1 MSDEPSDT
9 MRERAE
15 ESGTR
20 LWVLMRMNRY
30 VLAGTIMLGVF
41 VAIVSLGFVGLNPL
55 RVLSVQD
62 PDAIQTLFSSMVGPI
77 ITGVTLV
84 ATIGQLVLSQE
95 LGAVG
100 DQRERMQEA
109 MEFRRDIESKTDQG
123 VSPPEPSAF
132 LRELVAG
139 VEDHA
144 ERLREEMGD
153 ERHEELKER
162 VTEYADAL
170 DEHAETVREEIENT
184 QFGTFDVLWAALDF
198 NYSWKIFQAREIRTD
213 HSETLSEEADEALDD
228 LIVSLQFFGPARE
241 HFKTLYFQH
250 ELINLSRALLYTG
263 PPALV
268 VVAAMIMYVD
278 PGAVSGTVL
287 GIDTLTLLVSGA
299 FVLTLAPF
307 VLLVSFVLRIATVAQ
322 RTLAMGPFI
331 LRESSRDAD
340 SDV

>member
-1 MSDEPSDT
+1 MSDEPNDT
-9 MRERAE
+9 MRERADG
-15 ESGTR
+15 SGFR

-30 VLAGTIMLGVF
+30 ALAGAIMVGLFATI
-41 VAIVSLGFVGLNPL
+41 VALGFVGLNPL
-55 RVLSVQD
+55 SVLSVQD

-109 MEFRRDIESKTDQG
+109 MEFRRDIESKTEQD
-123 VSPPEPSAF
+123 VSPPEPAAF

-139 VEDHA
+139 IEDHA
-144 ERLREEMGD
+144 EALRDAVAGNYDGEL
-153 ERHEELKER
+153 EREII
-162 VTEYADAL
+162 EYVEAL
-170 DEHAETVREEIENT
+170 DDHAEAVREKIENT
-184 QFGTFDVLWAALDF
+184 QFGTFDVIWTALDF
-198 NYSWKIFQAREIRTD
+198 NYSWKIFQARQLR
-213 HSETLSEEADEALDD
+213 SEYGDSLSEEADGLLDE
-228 LIVSLQFFGPARE
+228 LIVTLQFFGPARE

-278 PGAVSGTVL
+278 PNTLPGTL
-287 GIDTLTLLVSGA
+287 FGIERISLLVSGA